1 MENMV
6 KANYKFWKNKRV
18 LITGHSGFKGTWLSL
33 WLNQL
38 EAEICGISLEPDS
51 KPNLYDQVNLSNVIE
66 KDIMADIT
74 IFDQLKRVID
84 QFEPEIVFHLAAQ
97 PLVLESY
104 KEPLVT
110 WKTNVMGTVNLLNC
124 FYGAKKKCVI
134 IVITTDKVYEN
145 NEWLYGYREND
156 RLGGHDPYSSS
167 KAAVELLVDS
177 WRNSFCDKLNSNIK
191 LATVRAGNV
200 IGGGDWAE
208 YRLIPDIIRAAMQNK
223 SIKLR
228 NPFSTRPWQH
238 VLEPL
243 NGYMKLAEKLYLAK
257 QGEDNLLSSAFNFGP
272 EYKSNRTVEEVAENI
287 SRKWNNGLII
297 EKVDNINHEADLLKL
312 DISKAKSIIGWKP
325 LLSFEETIEMTV
337 NWYKEV
343 LINNKDGYRACLDD
357 VIFFTERV
365 NL

>member
-74 IFDQLKRVID
+74 IFDQLKRIID

-177 WRNSFCDKLNSNIK
+177 WRNSFCNKLKSNI
-191 LATVRAGNV
+191 
-200 IGGGDWAE
+200 
-208 YRLIPDIIRAAMQNK
+208 
-223 SIKLR
+223 
-228 NPFSTRPWQH
+228 
-238 VLEPL
+238 
-243 NGYMKLAEKLYLAK
+243 
-257 QGEDNLLSSAFNFGP
+257 
-272 EYKSNRTVEEVAENI
+272 
-287 SRKWNNGLII
+287 
-297 EKVDNINHEADLLKL
+297 
-312 DISKAKSIIGWKP
+312 
-325 LLSFEETIEMTV
+325 
-337 NWYKEV
+337 
-343 LINNKDGYRACLDD
+343 
-357 VIFFTERV
+357 
-365 NL
+365 